1 MTLAVV
7 GIPDSLCAAMQ
18 SAKPSTGRR
27 VLACGL
33 FTRDIQQSL
42 PASPCFHFVIN
53 QSRSLAAVRWSATI
67 FLSSERIER
76 LPPEV
81 RNAVIRMCEDHP
93 PRAGHYFATYF
104 DNSRLIR
111 LHFELLQCDGRATFC
126 RSDSCLLQE
135 YGLTGGRYRLMKS
148 YYGRSIN

>member
-1 MTLAVV
+1 MRTFHTRHSAIAAGVALLSFCNQPIALARGSQMVRDDLFKF
-7 GIPDSLCAAMQ
+7 GANRTSAARG
-18 SAKPSTGRR
+18 P
-27 VLACGL
+27 
-33 FTRDIQQSL
+33 
-42 PASPCFHFVIN
+42 
-53 QSRSLAAVRWSATI
+53 
-67 FLSSERIER
+67 
-76 LPPEV
+76 
-81 RNAVIRMCEDHP
+81 VIRMCEDHP

-126 RSDSCLLQE
+126 SCLLQE